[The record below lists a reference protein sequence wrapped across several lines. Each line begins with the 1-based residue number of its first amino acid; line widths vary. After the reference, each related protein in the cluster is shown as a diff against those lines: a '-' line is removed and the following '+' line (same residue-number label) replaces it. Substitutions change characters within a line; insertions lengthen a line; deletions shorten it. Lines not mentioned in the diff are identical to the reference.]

1 MRTETI
7 KIYKF
12 SELSDAAQR
21 RAWETGPDFSG
32 DCSDEF
38 RATLEAFEKI
48 FDIGVYRWNV
58 DDYSHD
64 FAYVTAGG
72 ATEAPEGD
80 PLRLARYIWN
90 NYADYISRGRY
101 YSTPGRWIDGKYHY
115 KFRHSNATFEID
127 NCPLTGVCYDMDI
140 LQPVLDCLHYKRFFE
155 SYNDLMDECLS
166 AFFGAWS
173 ADIEYHASLEY
184 FAEMCEINGYEFT
197 EMGEMWA

>member
-1 MRTETI
+1 MRMETI

-32 DCSDEF
+32 DHSDEL
-38 RATLEAFEKI
+38 RETLEAFEKI
-48 FDIGVYRWNV
+48 FDISVYRWNV
-58 DDYSHD
+58 NDYSHD
-64 FAYVTAGG
+64 FAYVTVGR

-80 PLRLARYIWN
+80 PLRLTRYIWN

-101 YSTPGRWIDGKYHY
+101 YSTPGRWINGKYHY
-115 KFRHSNATFEID
+115 KFRHSNATFEMD

-155 SYNDLMDECLS
+155 SYNELMEECLS
-166 AFFGAWS
+166 AFFRVWS
-173 ADIEYHASLEY
+173 AEIEYHASLEY

-197 EMGEMWA
+197 ETGEMWA